1 MAHDATES
9 NDAGRNPT
17 RRDVPERN
25 AGGRDER
32 AVESE
37 QLAGSTRSTQSTLR
51 TWAVLAL
58 VLGSLVGIPL
68 VVLAETEFGL
78 LSSFGLPRQLTLG
91 VLALVPGFAL
101 GGLSLVAMTGWE

>member
-1 MAHDATES
+1 M
-9 NDAGRNPT
+9 T
-17 RRDVPERN
+17 RDT
-25 AGGRDER
+25 AGGRSTSR
-32 AVESE
+32 
-37 QLAGSTRSTQSTLR
+37 GSLR

-68 VVLAETEFGL
+68 VVLGETEFGL
-78 LSSFGLPRQLTLG
+78 LSGLGLPRQLTLG

>member
-1 MAHDATES
+1 MAHDATEL
-9 NDAGRNPT
+9 DAT
-17 RRDVPERN
+17 
-25 AGGRDER
+25 
-32 AVESE
+32 
-37 QLAGSTRSTQSTLR
+37 GSTQSTGSTLR
-51 TWAVLAL
+51 TWTVLAL